1 MTGPSDLSEGFL
13 DEFVGQ
19 PRHHVRVARNRD
31 VAAFDQRAASY
42 ERDWAAGWHR
52 QVTERMADLVLA
64 GSPHPPAPVRTLDVG
79 CGTGA
84 LLRLLAARLPEV
96 VEFVGVDAAR
106 GMVAAGRSLPDLDP
120 RIEFIQGTAERLPF
134 RDASFDLVVSTTSF
148 DHWADQLRGLEEC
161 ARTLAD
167 DGRLVLADLFA
178 GWLAPTTVLGRR
190 RRTRTIQQASR
201 LLVAAGFSDLGWQRL
216 YNLGP
221 LPLVQAVIAAK

>member
-1 MTGPSDLSEGFL
+1 M
-13 DEFVGQ
+13 
-19 PRHHVRVARNRD
+19 ARDRD
-31 VAAFDQRAASY
+31 IAAFDRRAASY

-52 QVTERMADLVLA
+52 QVTERMAELVLA
-64 GSPHPPAPVRTLDVG
+64 TVPTPVRALDVG

-84 LLRLLAARLPEV
+84 LLRMLAARLPEA

-120 RIEFIQGTAERLPF
+120 RIELVQATAERLPF
-134 RDASFDLVVSTTSF
+134 RTASFDLVVSTTSF

-161 ARTLAD
+161 ARTLGD
-167 DGRLVLADLFA
+167 DGRLVLADLFG

-190 RRTRTIQQASR
+190 GRTRTIRQASR
-201 LLVAAGFSDLGWQRL
+201 LLVAAGFSVLSWQRL

-221 LPLVQAVIAAK
+221 IPLVQAVIASK